1 MGYSVPM
8 PKALCLGNPMFTCM
22 QPMNRWHAYQ
32 ALIFILPLPFAGNID
47 WGWSL
52 YSFLSFLLLATEL
65 NNRFL
70 RTKERQLVKP
80 LLPIALIKALPVIG
94 LLLSIQ
100 IIALL
105 QIILGFSSSQYFSY
119 LYLIQGLS
127 LCSFLA
133 LTLLMLESK
142 ERIKRIIW
150 VIILAAAL
158 QATYGAIMVLTQL
171 EWGFFIKKSTYLGK
185 ATGTFINRNHFAGYM
200 EMSLAIGIG
209 FLLAHGKQSKG
220 NWRQKLRQGIE
231 TLLSAKIIM
240 RLLLAIMVIALV
252 LSRSRMGNSA
262 FFASLLITGALALL
276 LMKNKSRSTIILL
289 GSLLI
294 IDIAIVGTFF
304 GVEKV
309 AQRLQASSS
318 THESRD
324 EVSRDTFNMW
334 QQYPIL
340 GIGAGTYEHVYPS
353 HKSPDI
359 VSPRLY
365 DHAHND
371 YLQFLVEYGVIAFS
385 FMALAVGYC
394 LIWAIQAMRLRHSN
408 LHKGLGFGAC
418 MGIIAILI
426 HSSVDYNLQIPANAY
441 MFVFLLALACIAR
454 WAPSR
459 STRGHR
465 Q

>member
-1 MGYSVPM
+1 M
-8 PKALCLGNPMFTCM
+8 T
-22 QPMNRWHAYQ
+22 RWHTYQ
-32 ALIFILPLPFAGNID
+32 ALLFALPLPFAGNVD

-52 YSFLSFLLLATEL
+52 YSFLSFSVLATEL
-65 NNRFL
+65 NSRFQHM
-70 RTKERQLVKP
+70 KARQLTKPTLPSVFVKS
-80 LLPIALIKALPVIG
+80 LPI
-94 LLLSIQ
+94 LLLLVCVQVIV
-100 IIALL
+100 LL
-105 QIILGFSSSQYFSY
+105 QLLLGFSSSQHFNY

-127 LCSFLA
+127 LCAFLA
-133 LTLLMLESK
+133 ATLLMVEGK

-150 VIILAAAL
+150 VIILAAAF
-158 QATYGAIMVLTQL
+158 QAIYGAIMVLTHL
-171 EWGFFIKKSTYLGK
+171 EWGFFIEKPSYIGK
-185 ATGTFINRNHFAGYM
+185 ATGTFISRNQFSGYM
-200 EMSLAIGIG
+200 EMCLAIGIG
-209 FLLAHGKQSKG
+209 FLLAQGKQSSG
-220 NWRQKLRQGIE
+220 NWRQKLRQGVE

-252 LSRSRMGNSA
+252 LSRSRMGNTA

-276 LMKNKSRSTIILL
+276 LMKNKSRSTVILL

-304 GVEKV
+304 GVDKV

-318 THESRD
+318 EHESRD

-334 QQYPIL
+334 QQYPIT

-353 HKSPDI
+353 HKSPDV
-359 VSPRLY
+359 VSARLY

-371 YLQFLVEYGVIAFS
+371 YLQFLTEYGIVAFL
-385 FMALAVGYC
+385 FMAIAVLYC
-394 LIWAIQAMRLRHSN
+394 LFWAIQAMRLRRNN
-408 LHKGLGFGAC
+408 LHKGLGFSAC
-418 MGIIAILI
+418 MGIIALLI
-426 HSSVDYNLQIPANAY
+426 HSAVDFNLQIPANAF

-459 STRGHR
+459 PIQGHR